1 MVVSV
6 KNATTETDESDALMQ
21 DQRNKRNDTR
31 FAVIS

>member
-6 KNATTETDESDALMQ
+6 KKATTETDESDTLIPE
-21 DQRNKRNDTR
+21 QRNKRNDIQ